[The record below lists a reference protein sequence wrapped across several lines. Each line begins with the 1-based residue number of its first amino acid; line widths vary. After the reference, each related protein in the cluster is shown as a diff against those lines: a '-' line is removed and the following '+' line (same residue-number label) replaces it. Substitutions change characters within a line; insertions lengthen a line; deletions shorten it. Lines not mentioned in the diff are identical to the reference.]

1 MQKIKLENPIKIDGV
16 EVGEISLRRP
26 KVRDLLVSDR
36 KNISE
41 SEREINLIANLAE
54 VPTDA
59 IQDLDLRD
67 YMKIQTW
74 LKDFLSPN
82 QTNCERLC

>member
-1 MQKIKLENPIKIDGV
+1 MHKIKLEIPIRIDGI

-26 KVRDLLVSDR
+26 KVRDLLISDR

-54 VPTDA
+54 IPAEA
-59 IQDLDLRD
+59 IQDLDLCD
-67 YMKIQTW
+67 YLKIQEW
-74 LKDFLSPN
+74 LKDFLVQPS
-82 QTNCERLC
+82 QKS

>member
-1 MQKIKLENPIKIDGV
+1 MKKIQLETPIKIDGV
-16 EVGEISLRRP
+16 EVHEISLRGP
-26 KVRDLLVSDR
+26 KVRDLLVSDK

-54 VPTDA
+54 VSPEA
-59 IQDLDLRD
+59 IQELDLCD
-67 YMKIQTW
+67 YLKIQEW

-82 QTNCERLC
+82 QAN

>member
-1 MQKIKLENPIKIDGV
+1 MHKIKLETPIRIDGI

-26 KVRDLLVSDR
+26 KVRDLLISDR

-54 VPTDA
+54 IPAEA
-59 IQDLDLRD
+59 IQDLDLCD
-67 YMKIQTW
+67 YLKIQEW
-74 LKDFLSPN
+74 LKGFLVQPSQKN
-82 QTNCERLC
+82 

>member
-1 MQKIKLENPIKIDGV
+1 MQKIKLSNPIKIDGV

-26 KVRDLLVSDR
+26 KVRDLLISDR

-54 VPTDA
+54 VSPEA
-59 IQDLDLRD
+59 IQDLDLCD
-67 YMKIQTW
+67 YMKIQNW
-74 LKDFLSPN
+74 LKDFLSGLQN
-82 QTNCERLC
+82 

>member
-1 MQKIKLENPIKIDGV
+1 MKKIKLETPIKIDGV
-16 EVGEISLRRP
+16 EVHEISLRRP
-26 KVRDLLVSDR
+26 KVRDLLVSDK

-54 VPTDA
+54 VSPEA
-59 IQDLDLRD
+59 IQELDLSD

-74 LKDFLSPN
+74 LKDFLVQPN
-82 QTNCERLC
+82 QQS

>member
-1 MQKIKLENPIKIDGV
+1 MKKIKLETPIKIDGV
-16 EVGEISLRRP
+16 EVNEISLRRP
-26 KVRDLLVSDR
+26 KVRDLLISDR

-54 VPTDA
+54 VSPEV
-59 IQDLDLRD
+59 IQELDLCD

-82 QTNCERLC
+82 QQS